1 MQDILIDTGLT
12 FDDVLIEPRY
22 STVVPSEVDV
32 STRLTTRIPLKLPIL
47 SSPMDTV
54 TESEMAI
61 ALSQEGGLGVIHK
74 NMSIESQTKE
84 VDKVK
89 RSANG
94 IIVDP
99 VTLPPDASV
108 ATARET
114 MEQSRVSGI
123 PITEGGKLAG
133 IITRRDL
140 RFLEDNSLP
149 IAEVMTSNQLVT
161 ATGTVTLEEAEKILM
176 AKKVE
181 KLLLVDE
188 HYRLTGLITIK
199 DIDMMRRFPQ
209 ACKDAQGRLRVGAAI
224 GVFDYDR
231 AASLIEKDVDFLV
244 VDSAHGHSSNVIETV
259 KELKAKWDIDVVA
272 GNVATADGC
281 RDLVRAGANS
291 VKVGIGPGSICTT
304 RVISGI
310 GVPQITAV
318 YNVAQAA
325 QGSDTTVIADGGIR
339 YSGDITK
346 AIVAG
351 AHLVMLG
358 GLLAGLDESPG
369 ERVLFQGRTYKAYR
383 GMGSLGAMVHGS
395 SERYRQSSVGAGNG
409 KLVPEGVEGRVPYK
423 GSLSPFLYQLVG
435 GLRAGMGYCGTK
447 TIDQLRT
454 EARFIR
460 ISPASVRENHPHDI
474 SITQEAPNY
483 TAEYSSRD
491 KLEAL
496 ALRGC
501 NVGLFHHGFLHG
513 EDEPRQRAVAPMGA
527 SPVGTPNRHSGHV
540 RRQAGLYTAHDP

>member
-1 MQDILIDTGLT
+1 MEDKIVATGLT
-12 FDDVLIEPRY
+12 FDDVLVEPRA
-22 STVVPSEVDV
+22 SEFVPSDCDV
-32 STRLTTRIPLKLPIL
+32 ATRLTERIELKIPIL

-54 TESEMAI
+54 TEGRMAI
-61 ALSQEGGLGVIHK
+61 ALAQEGGVGIVHK
-74 NMSIESQTKE
+74 NMPIDVQTQE

-108 ATARET
+108 GQARTA

-123 PITEGGKLAG
+123 PITQVDGKLAG
-133 IITRRDL
+133 ILTRRDL
-140 RFLEDNSLP
+140 RFLEDEDNHLP
-149 IAEVMTSNQLVT
+149 VSDVMTKGQLVT
-161 ATGTVTLEEAEKILM
+161 ATGTVTLAEAEKILM

-188 HYRLTGLITIK
+188 NYKLTGLITIK

-209 ACKDAQGRLRVGAAI
+209 ASKDAQGRLRVGAAI
-224 GVFDYDR
+224 GVGDFQR
-231 AASLIEKDVDFLV
+231 AESLIEKDVDVLV
-244 VDSAHGHSSNVIETV
+244 VDSAHGHSRNVIDTI
-259 KELKAKWDIDVVA
+259 KGLKQRWDIDVVA
-272 GNVATADGC
+272 GNVATGEGC
-281 RDLVRAGANS
+281 RELIRAGADA

-318 YNVAQAA
+318 YNAA
-325 QGSDTTVIADGGIR
+325 KAAEGSGTTIIADGGIR

-346 AIVAG
+346 AIAAG
-351 AHLVMLG
+351 AHVVMLG

-369 ERVLFQGRTYKAYR
+369 ERVLYQGRTYKTYR

-395 SERYRQSSVGAGNG
+395 SERYRQDTRSKGKG

-435 GLRAGMGYCGTK
+435 GLRAGMGYCGTR
-447 TIDQLRT
+447 TIQELRT

-460 ISPASVRENHPHDI
+460 ISPAGVRENHPHDI
-474 SITQEAPNY
+474 AITQEAPNY
-483 TAEYSSRD
+483 TAEFLSSE
-491 KLEAL
+491 K
-496 ALRGC
+496 G
-501 NVGLFHHGFLHG
+501 
-513 EDEPRQRAVAPMGA
+513 
-527 SPVGTPNRHSGHV
+527 
-540 RRQAGLYTAHDP
+540 

>member
-1 MQDILIDTGLT
+1 MQDKLPSATALT

-22 STVVPSEVDV
+22 SAVVPSEVDV
-32 STRLTTRIPLKLPIL
+32 TTQLTERIELRLPIL

-54 TESEMAI
+54 TENKMAI
-61 ALSQEGGLGVIHK
+61 ALAQEGGLGVIHK
-74 NMSIESQTKE
+74 NMSIERQTEE

-99 VTLPPDASV
+99 VTLPPTASV
-108 ATARET
+108 AAARQT
-114 MEQSRVSGI
+114 MDESNVSGI
-123 PITEGGKLAG
+123 PITDKGKLVG
-133 IITRRDL
+133 ILTRRDL

-149 IAEVMTSNQLVT
+149 ISEVMTGEPLVT
-161 ATGTVTLEEAEKILM
+161 AQGTVTLEEAEKILM

-188 HYRLTGLITIK
+188 DNRLTGLITIK

-224 GVFDYDR
+224 GVFDFDR

-259 KELKAKWDIDVVA
+259 KQLKSKWDIEIVA
-272 GNVATADGC
+272 GNVATAEGC
-281 RDLVRAGANS
+281 RDLIKAGVDA

-310 GVPQITAV
+310 GVPQITAII
-318 YNVAQAA
+318 NVARAA
-325 QGSDTTVIADGGIR
+325 MGSQVRIIADGGIR
-339 YSGDITK
+339 FSGDITK
-346 AIVAG
+346 ALAAG
-351 AHLVMLG
+351 AHVVMLG

-369 ERVLFQGRTYKAYR
+369 ERVLFKGRTYKAYR

-395 SERYRQSSVGAGNG
+395 SERYRQSATSASNG

-423 GSLSPFLYQLVG
+423 GSLSPYLYQLVG

-447 TIDQLRT
+447 TIEELRT
-454 EARFIR
+454 HARFIQV
-460 ISPASVRENHPHDI
+460 SPASVRENHPHDI
-474 SITQEAPNY
+474 AITQEAPNY
-483 TAEYSSRD
+483 TAEFSSV
-491 KLEAL
+491 EE
-496 ALRGC
+496 
-501 NVGLFHHGFLHG
+501 H
-513 EDEPRQRAVAPMGA
+513 
-527 SPVGTPNRHSGHV
+527 
-540 RRQAGLYTAHDP
+540 